1 MRLSHLAVG
10 IVLVVMLA
18 SAPAAFAQRGEG
30 KAGKAR
36 GEAGERDGKD
46 GDEEKGDDDKDDAD
60 RPGAAGMGG
69 GAMAGGM
76 NLLMQAL
83 DTDGDGVISAKEIK
97 LAAKSLKQL
106 DGNKDG
112 KLTPDET
119 GAGGMMGMMGGA
131 GAAGDAEGAAGGAG
145 GAGGAAAGGFGGR
158 GGNGGAGF
166 GGAGGA
172 GGAGARAAA
181 GGFGNAA
188 AGGFGGAGG
197 GGFAQPP
204 GAGFPP
210 QTSQLMGF
218 DKNQDRRL
226 SRDELPEQFQALFER
241 LDMDKNGSIDVRELR
256 AAVQQGNPAAGK

>member
-1 MRLSHLAVG
+1 MRLNHLSVG
-10 IVLVVMLA
+10 VVLVMTWAMVPVAL
-18 SAPAAFAQRGEG
+18 AQRGEG
-30 KAGKAR
+30 KAGKER
-36 GEAGERDGKD
+36 GDAGERAGKAD
-46 GDEEKGDDDKDDAD
+46 DEDD
-60 RPGAAGMGG
+60 RPGGMGMG
-69 GAMAGGM
+69 AGAMAGGV

-83 DTDGDGVISAKEIK
+83 DTDGDGVLSAKEIK
-97 LAAKSLKQL
+97 AAAKSLKQL

-131 GAAGDAEGAAGGAG
+131 GAAAGAAGAADGAGAAGGAG

-166 GGAGGA
+166 GGAGG
-172 GGAGARAAA
+172 RAAA

-188 AGGFGGAGG
+188 AGGFGAAGG
-197 GGFAQPP
+197 GASGFAQPP

-241 LDMDKNGSIDVRELR
+241 LDMDNNGSIDVRELR